1 MRVTAGR
8 ERARTLSLT
17 NVRVPRDGAA
27 AGSVLDIATAS
38 IAPGEAVA
46 LVGSSGAGKTTLL
59 DVIAGL
65 VVPAEGA
72 VTWGGQPVSAL
83 GETRRDLWRRAHL
96 GFVFQ
101 NVQLVPELTARDN
114 VLLPFLFG
122 SWRVAAAGRQRGFD
136 LLSALG
142 LGDGAQ
148 RAGRLSRGE
157 AQRVAVARALVTAPP
172 LILADEPTAS
182 LDRAN
187 ARLVGDLLLDD
198 ARRRGTTLIVAT
210 HDPDLVPRFDR
221 SLHLAAGRLIGAP

>member
-1 MRVTAGR
+1 MRVTTGR
-8 ERARTLSLT
+8 ERARTLALT
-17 NVRVPRDGAA
+17 NVRVPRDGGGD
-27 AGSVLDIATAS
+27 GSVLDIVAAS
-38 IAPGEAVA
+38 VAPGEAVA

-72 VTWGGQPVSAL
+72 VTWDGQPVSAL

-122 SWRVAAAGRQRGFD
+122 GWRVGAPDRQRGLD

-142 LGDGAQ
+142 LGDGEQ
-148 RAGRLSRGE
+148 RASRLSRGE

-172 LILADEPTAS
+172 LVLADEPTAS

-187 ARLVGDLLLDD
+187 ASLVGSLLLDD
-198 ARRRGTTLIVAT
+198 ARRRGATLIVAT

-221 SLHLAAGRLIGAP
+221 TLTLTAGRLVGAP